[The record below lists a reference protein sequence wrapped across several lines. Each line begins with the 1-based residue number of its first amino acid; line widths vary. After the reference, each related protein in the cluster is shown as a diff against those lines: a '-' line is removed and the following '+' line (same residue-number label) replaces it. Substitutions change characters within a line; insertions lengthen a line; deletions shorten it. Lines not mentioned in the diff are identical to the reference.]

1 MFRIGFTRIN
11 FSWFFNDEDIEYIMS
26 AIEFV
31 CKFGYMFLPHYR
43 FDGS

>member
-1 MFRIGFTRIN
+1 
-11 FSWFFNDEDIEYIMS
+11 MS